1 MSQMEAEGDVPLCN
15 VCKHHHRQ
23 EDKCSVCGHKGKGK
37 IFRLLAENRVY
48 GGLNFKYFDQ
58 RTPEPTRKGYWKL
71 CDIIRRRVFLDELKG
86 MPEQEF
92 DAFDLS
98 SRHIIIQ
105 GNRSTLLSQSR
116 KPKRCNGGLISRR
129 SCTSSC
135 YLFVAVQLLTSQCS
149 LYLRFLRD
157 CTTQLAMPQ

>member
-1 MSQMEAEGDVPLCN
+1 MKMSQMEAEGDVPLCN
-15 VCKHHHRQ
+15 VCKHNHRQ
-23 EDKCSVCGHKGKGK
+23 EDKCPVCGHKGKGK

-92 DAFDLS
+92 DAFDFS
-98 SRHIIIQ
+98 SRHIVIQ
-105 GNRSTLLSQSR
+105 GN
-116 KPKRCNGGLISRR
+116 
-129 SCTSSC
+129 
-135 YLFVAVQLLTSQCS
+135 
-149 LYLRFLRD
+149 
-157 CTTQLAMPQ
+157 